1 MDLSKIL
8 QESIIHISAQVFL
21 NRLVLFNLINNNEY
35 ETLKYSTAQEQQQN
49 GNNTSTLTTF
59 IEQKLNNENAVFHER
74 FKLFLGYY
82 NDLKSFYH
90 NWETLGKTL
99 AGKTYVYFF

>member
-8 QESIIHISAQVFL
+8 QESIIHISPQVFL

-49 GNNTSTLTTF
+49 SNNTSTLTTF

-82 NDLKSFYH
+82 NDLKSFYR
-90 NWETLGKTL
+90 NWETLGKTP
-99 AGKTYVYFF
+99 AGKTDVYFF